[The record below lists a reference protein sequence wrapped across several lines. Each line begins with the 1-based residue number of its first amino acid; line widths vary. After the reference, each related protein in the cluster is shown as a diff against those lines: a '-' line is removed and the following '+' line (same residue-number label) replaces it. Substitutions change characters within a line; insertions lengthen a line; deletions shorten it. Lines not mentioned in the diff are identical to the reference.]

1 MVLKE
6 ESKFWKDLSIFY
18 MTEESDCDSDLDVVI
33 EHKIP
38 WRSKGYQ
45 LQLCQYICIQLM

>member
-6 ESKFWKDLSIFY
+6 ESRFWKDLSLFY
-18 MTEESDCDSDLDVVI
+18 MTEESDCGSNPNVVI

-45 LQLCQYICIQLM
+45 LQLAS